1 MCLSI
6 SITFRMRNPPNTFQH
21 PSSRDLKII
30 SLADSSL
37 GRMACALGHL
47 RLGRTLQILP
57 FLVKICW
64 TESCCKWYR
73 LKKWFCKIL
82 VCGKKWW
89 LGKRQRSVTFT
100 FSDWKSGP
108 VVLMKYGFNMLMT
121 HLLAW
126 WFMETSGVFKKSQ
139 KWTFWLWSGW
149 VLIRYVFNMLMTCLF
164 DGQKH

>member
-21 PSSRDLKII
+21 PSSGDLKII

-47 RLGRTLQILP
+47 RLGRTLPILP
-57 FLVKICW
+57 FFVQI
-64 TESCCKWYR
+64 CCKCYR
-73 LKKWFCKIL
+73 LKNCFCKIL
-82 VCGKKWW
+82 VCGKKWC

-108 VVLMKYGFNMLMT
+108 VVLLKYGFNMLMT
-121 HLLAW
+121 YLLAW

-149 VLIRYVFNMLMTCLF
+149 VLIKDGFNMLMTCLF
-164 DGQKH
+164 HGQKH